1 MEDPLLSA
9 VPGGQ
14 SKSNLNTNQAT
25 ENYMSK
31 AITYVKPGGDDE
43 SSLGLNLGFNGMGID
58 EESQSVRA
66 LADQQKKLAATS
78 SGGTASKAGPNKD
91 DSDKEDMIVG
101 TDTTKKNKKKDK
113 KKKKIKSASSSDD
126 ESRAKKKA
134 EE

>member
-31 AITYVKPGGDDE
+31 AITYTKPSGDDE

-66 LADQQKKLAATS
+66 LADQQKKQAATS
-78 SGGTASKAGPNKD
+78 SGVTASKPNKD